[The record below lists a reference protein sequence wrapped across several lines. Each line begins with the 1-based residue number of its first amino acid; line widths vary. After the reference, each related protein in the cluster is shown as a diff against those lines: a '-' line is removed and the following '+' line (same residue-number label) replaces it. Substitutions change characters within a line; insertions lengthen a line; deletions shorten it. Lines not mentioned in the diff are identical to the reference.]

1 MIYAQIMAGG
11 IGSRMGHTE
20 RPKQFLTLAEKPIII
35 HTLEKFSLIPDFE
48 KIIVSIHPKWVQYA
62 KDLISNTIKD
72 PRIVVIEGGA
82 ERNDTVM
89 KAIQYISDNCETTD
103 DDVLVMHDAVR
114 PFVTRRIIMENI
126 EKSADFAA
134 VDTVI
139 PATDT
144 IVRAKDNII
153 TNIPVR
159 DEMYQGQTPQ
169 TINILAFS
177 KFYEQMSDEQR
188 QTLSDSAKVMLLAG
202 YKVGIVQGEESN
214 IKITRP
220 YDLRI
225 SNIIAGDSLDVQ

>member
-20 RPKQFLTLAEKPIII
+20 RPKQFLNLAEKPIII

-62 KDLISNTIKD
+62 KDLIASTIKD

-89 KAIQYISDNCETTD
+89 KAIQYISENCETSD
-103 DDVLVMHDAVR
+103 EDVLVMHDAVR
-114 PFVTRRIIMENI
+114 PFVTRRIIMDNI
-126 EKSADFAA
+126 AKSKEYAA
-134 VDTVI
+134 VDTVVS
-139 PATDT
+139 ATDT
-144 IVRAKDNII
+144 IVRAKEGII
-153 TNIPVR
+153 TDIPVR

-177 KFYEQMSDEQR
+177 NFYKKMSEEQR

-214 IKITRP
+214 MKITRP

-225 SNIIAGDSLDVQ
+225 SDIIARENMDVQ